1 MTKIILFQNSFLQNL
16 HLNENMYLLELE
28 NLRTELQKLDA
39 EFIRLLSE
47 RQRIACKI
55 GAIKYSKGIP
65 FEQPEIWNKQCLER
79 RKLATSGCVHPD
91 LVSQVFEC
99 IHRFSIDLQQQHTTT
114 DE

>member
-1 MTKIILFQNSFLQNL
+1 M
-16 HLNENMYLLELE
+16 ELE

-55 GAIKYSKGIP
+55 GVIKHRTGIP
-65 FEQPEIWNKQCLER
+65 FEQQEIWNKQCLER
-79 RKLATSGCVHPD
+79 RKLALASGVHPD

-99 IHRFSIDLQQQHTTT
+99 IHGFSLDIQKHTIK

>member
-1 MTKIILFQNSFLQNL
+1 M
-16 HLNENMYLLELE
+16 NENICLLELE

-47 RQRIACKI
+47 RQRIACEI
-55 GAIKYSKGIP
+55 GAIKQRSGIP
-65 FEQPEIWNKQCLER
+65 FEQPEIWNKHCLER
-79 RKLATSGCVHPD
+79 RKLAVASGVHPD

-99 IHRFSIDLQQQHTTT
+99 IHRFSIDIQQHTTT

>member
-1 MTKIILFQNSFLQNL
+1 MC
-16 HLNENMYLLELE
+16 LLELE

-55 GAIKYSKGIP
+55 GVIKHRMGIP
-65 FEQPEIWNKQCLER
+65 FEQREIWNRQCLER
-79 RKLATSGCVHPD
+79 RTLALANGVHPD

-99 IHRFSIDLQQQHTTT
+99 IHRFSIDIQQQHTTK

>member
-1 MTKIILFQNSFLQNL
+1 MC
-16 HLNENMYLLELE
+16 LLELE
-28 NLRTELQKLDA
+28 NLRTELQNLDA

-55 GAIKYSKGIP
+55 GAIKHRTGIA

-79 RKLATSGCVHPD
+79 RKLAIAGSVHPD
-91 LVSQVFEC
+91 LVAQVFEC
-99 IHRFSIDLQQQHTTT
+99 IHRFSIDLQKQHTIP